1 VATLAREART
11 EIHSDRQLALFDVL
25 ERGRSD
31 AIVPTDTSPRANCGQ
46 RCLTLGEAARIMREA
61 VKDKSYRST
70 PVGLEVAHFIRWF
83 RNEYGAT
90 SETLRDYE
98 AILAKLA
105 IDHAD
110 LELADFE
117 PPDGTTRLRD
127 FIDERWG
134 DAAPRTRKKVR
145 AVLMSFFKWA
155 QAEFKLQGNPVVPIR
170 SPRLR
175 DVERELFSAD
185 DVVRIV
191 AAQPEL
197 RDRVALKLLFL
208 MGLRKGELAAIRYRD
223 FDLGRRRLR
232 VHGKGGKIRHTPI
245 PTEELRQDIAEVSL
259 RRDSV
264 EHLLYPQK
272 RGPKGTVIWENRRK
286 PLSGPALHRWWY
298 RCLARAGVVDEG
310 TTHGKKMHSARY
322 TSGTEFYLATGGD
335 ATTARRC
342 RRQHDREYLRPGLA
356 RRPRGEAA
364 EGLGRVG
371 LMARRL
377 GELLDDLETVE
388 DDLTI
393 YAATSNGWDGD
404 SPAVVAM
411 ESEDRLV
418 PPEAVGMAYLLE
430 VGLAKEAIRVWSE
443 WRNAAIPT
451 STDRLAAVVY
461 YATHDAYVPVQS
473 DE

>member
-1 VATLAREART
+1 VATRAGEART
-11 EIHSDRQLALFDVL
+11 EVDPAGQLALFDIALRAPAESTVASGASCHSSN
-25 ERGRSD
+25 GRAS
-31 AIVPTDTSPRANCGQ
+31 
-46 RCLTLGEAARIMREA
+46 LTLGEAARIMREA

-90 SETLRDYE
+90 VETLRDYE

-110 LELADFE
+110 LDLADFE
-117 PPDGTTRLRD
+117 PPDGTRRLRE

-134 DAAPRTRKKVR
+134 DASPRTRKKVR

-245 PTEELRQDIAEVSL
+245 PTEELREELAELSR
-259 RRDSV
+259 RRDPP

-298 RCLARAGVVDEG
+298 RCLTRAGVVDEG
-310 TTHGKKMHSARY
+310 TTHGKKMHGARY
-322 TSGTEFYLATGGD
+322 TSGTEFYLATGDIYATQQLLGHAD
-335 ATTARRC
+335 VSTTANIYV
-342 RRQHDREYLRPGLA
+342 QGSPA
-356 RRPRGEAA
+356 
-364 EGLGRVG
+364 
-371 LMARRL
+371 
-377 GELLDDLETVE
+377 DLE
-388 DDLTI
+388 
-393 YAATSNGWDGD
+393 
-404 SPAVVAM
+404 
-411 ESEDRLV
+411 
-418 PPEAVGMAYLLE
+418 
-430 VGLAKEAIRVWSE
+430 AKLRKVWGE
-443 WRNAAIPT
+443 
-451 STDRLAAVVY
+451 
-461 YATHDAYVPVQS
+461 
-473 DE
+473 

>member
-1 VATLAREART
+1 MTGIHTAGRWRAIGELMATSPCQARTMATPAREARIT
-11 EIHSDRQLALFDVL
+11 GDPSSQLVLFDVAEPAAAL
-25 ERGRSD
+25 IESI
-31 AIVPTDTSPRANCGQ
+31 AAADTSAHRNGGQ
-46 RCLTLGEAARIMREA
+46 PTLTLGEAARIIREA

-90 SETLRDYE
+90 AETLRDYE

-110 LELADFE
+110 LELTAFE
-117 PPDGTTRLRD
+117 PPDGTTRLRE

-155 QAEFKLQGNPVVPIR
+155 QAEFKLRGNPVVPIR

-185 DVVRIV
+185 EVVRIV

-232 VHGKGGKIRHTPI
+232 IHGKGGKIRHTPI
-245 PTEELRQDIAEVSL
+245 PTEELRQEIAELSL
-259 RRDSV
+259 RRDPT

-298 RCLARAGVVDEG
+298 RFLTRAGVVDEG
-310 TTHGKKMHSARY
+310 TTQGKKMHGARY
-322 TSGTEFYLATGGD
+322 TSGTEFYLATGD
-335 ATTARRC
+335 
-342 RRQHDREYLRPGLA
+342 
-356 RRPRGEAA
+356 
-364 EGLGRVG
+364 
-371 LMARRL
+371 
-377 GELLDDLETVE
+377 
-388 DDLTI
+388 I
-393 YAATSNGWDGD
+393 YAT
-404 SPAVVAM
+404 
-411 ESEDRLV
+411 
-418 PPEAVGMAYLLE
+418 
-430 VGLAKEAIRVWSE
+430 
-443 WRNAAIPT
+443 
-451 STDRLAAVVY
+451 
-461 YATHDAYVPVQS
+461 
-473 DE
+473 

>member
-1 VATLAREART
+1 M
-11 EIHSDRQLALFDVL
+11 
-25 ERGRSD
+25 SD
-31 AIVPTDTSPRANCGQ
+31 AASSQLSLELSVTEVGRNEQRSPMSPLVDRA
-46 RCLTLGEAARIMREA
+46 RLTLGEAARIMREA

-90 SETLRDYE
+90 DETLRDYE

-110 LELADFE
+110 LELAAFE
-117 PPDGTTRLRD
+117 PPTGTTRLRE

-145 AVLMSFFKWA
+145 AVLMSFFKWS

-208 MGLRKGELAAIRYRD
+208 MGLRKGELAATRYRD

-245 PTEELRQDIAEVSL
+245 PTEELRQEIADLSL
-259 RRDSV
+259 RRDPT

-272 RGPKGTVIWENRRK
+272 RGPKGTVIWEDRRK

-298 RCLARAGVVDEG
+298 RCLTRAGVVDEG
-310 TTHGKKMHSARY
+310 TTHGKKMHGARY
-322 TSGTEFYLATGGD
+322 TSGTEFYLATGDIYATQQLLGHAD
-335 ATTARRC
+335 VSTTANIYV
-342 RRQHDREYLRPGLA
+342 QGSPA
-356 RRPRGEAA
+356 
-364 EGLGRVG
+364 
-371 LMARRL
+371 
-377 GELLDDLETVE
+377 DLE
-388 DDLTI
+388 
-393 YAATSNGWDGD
+393 
-404 SPAVVAM
+404 
-411 ESEDRLV
+411 
-418 PPEAVGMAYLLE
+418 
-430 VGLAKEAIRVWSE
+430 AKLRKVWGE
-443 WRNAAIPT
+443 
-451 STDRLAAVVY
+451 
-461 YATHDAYVPVQS
+461 
-473 DE
+473 